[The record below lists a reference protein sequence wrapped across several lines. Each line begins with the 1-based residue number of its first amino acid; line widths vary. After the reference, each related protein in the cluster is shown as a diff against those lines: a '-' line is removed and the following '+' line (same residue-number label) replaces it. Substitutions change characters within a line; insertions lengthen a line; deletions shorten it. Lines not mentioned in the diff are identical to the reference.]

1 MASRFFSIEKIIITA
16 AFVVLLFLI
25 ILLFSRNVIAGFIC
39 LGIAMIILIPFI
51 IDIFKMNDVVRLGI
65 YGLVSLILPMWIEVK
80 VWKEPAV
87 SFVSTWLLGPST
99 SFYVNMKN
107 NLFRI
112 DFGII
117 TLAWIA
123 FGLILIGIVL
133 LITKRLFIIG
143 TSLLIGIGILL
154 VILTFPL
161 TSSFGT
167 MGIILILIGVL
178 LFIIKQLSKISS
190 SLISIGCLI
199 LTFNFF
205 IMLINFEGYILIP
218 VNIFYILSV
227 GIRGLTIMPIFRS
240 PTIPTI
246 PEIKTPKIVH
256 EKEFTKIEE
265 AITKPSILSIESSK
279 LSVDE
284 WGKIIVKV
292 KGKGK
297 ISINL
302 EGDVDW
308 IKPELKDLSGE
319 SIIEIPVKP
328 KISGEVPV
336 KVIID
341 SPYGK
346 ESSTVFLKVERK
358 EVKIPVKVKKIISK
372 KVPGFPDELIL
383 KYEPLEFLGEGG
395 FAKVFKVKRRSDGKI
410 IALKVLKSEERT
422 SEILINE
429 VTAWLS
435 LEHENIIKLYG
446 VSKDPIPHLENELA
460 EGIMIDN
467 KIVRDLDG
475 LPKPVD
481 EKIAIK
487 LIRGIAEG
495 LKHAHSKKIFH
506 RDLKPQNILLSS
518 DFKPKITDWGLAKV
532 KATSSSAGMKAV
544 TLMYAAPEQLDSKQ
558 YGSTDQR
565 TDIFQLGLV
574 FYELLTGRLPFE
586 IESPYQVMSSI
597 LDTKP
602 FPPVS
607 KFNVSLS
614 KFDGIISRMLAKRKE
629 ERYQNIEEFISALNM
644 LEIKTFEIEVLRKDI
659 ISSFDGLK
667 KSRTSEEVKRYK
679 RLLVEN
685 IVKLALICGEIG
697 DLINQ
702 RNALHDLKSFAGENL
717 SKLEE
722 VIKQLDYCI
731 ENNIK
736 PSDDFNNK
744 LKLLLHE
751 IKRGS
756 EEA

>member
-1 MASRFFSIEKIIITA
+1 LASRFFSVEKIIITA
-16 AFVVLLFLI
+16 AFVILLFLI

-39 LGIAMIILIPFI
+39 LGMAMITLIPII
-51 IDIFKMNDVVRLGI
+51 IDIFKINDVGRLGI
-65 YGLVSLILPMWIEVK
+65 YGLISLILPTWIEIK
-80 VWKEPAV
+80 IWEGPAL
-87 SFVSTWLLGPST
+87 SFASVWLLGT
-99 SFYVNMKN
+99 SFFYVN
-107 NLFRI
+107 NLIRI
-112 DFGII
+112 AFDVII
-117 TLAWIA
+117 LAWIA
-123 FGLILIGIVL
+123 FSLILIGIVL
-133 LITKRLFIIG
+133 LITKRLLIIG
-143 TSLLIGIGILL
+143 VSLILGISILL

-161 TSSFGT
+161 TPSFGT
-167 MGIILILIGVL
+167 IGIFFILNGVL
-178 LFIIKQLSKISS
+178 LFIIKQSPKINQF
-190 SLISIGCLI
+190 LILIGCLI
-199 LTFNFF
+199 LIFNLF
-205 IMLINFEGYILIP
+205 LISVNFEGSILIP
-218 VNIFYILSV
+218 IGLFYILSV
-227 GIRGLTIMPIFRS
+227 GIRGLAIRTILT
-240 PTIPTI
+240 PTITPKI
-246 PEIKTPKIVH
+246 PEIKTPKVIH
-256 EKEFTKIEE
+256 EKEYTKIEE
-265 AITKPSILSIESSK
+265 TISKPSILSIESSK
-279 LSVDE
+279 LYANE

-292 KGKGK
+292 KGKGRT
-297 ISINL
+297 SINL

-358 EVKIPVKVKKIISK
+358 EVKMPVKVKKIISK

-383 KYEPLEFLGEGG
+383 KYEPIEFLGEGG

-460 EGIMIDN
+460 EGVMINN

-597 LDTKP
+597 LDPKP

-679 RLLVEN
+679 RLIVEN

-702 RNALHDLKSFAGENL
+702 RNSLHDLKSFAGENL
-717 SKLEE
+717 SKLEDM
-722 VIKQLDYCI
+722 IKQLDYCI

-756 EEA
+756 EEV

>member
-1 MASRFFSIEKIIITA
+1 LAGRFFSVEKIIITA
-16 AFVVLLFLI
+16 AFVTLLFLI

-39 LGIAMIILIPFI
+39 LGIATITLIPII
-51 IDIFKMNDVVRLGI
+51 IDIFKINDVGRLGI

-80 VWKEPAV
+80 IWEGPAL
-87 SFVSTWLLGPST
+87 SFASVWLLGYS

-112 DFGII
+112 GFDVII
-117 TLAWIA
+117 LAWIA
-123 FGLILIGIVL
+123 FGLILIGIIL
-133 LITKRLFIIG
+133 LITKRLLIIG
-143 TSLLIGIGILL
+143 VSLILGISILL

-161 TSSFGT
+161 TPSFGAI
-167 MGIILILIGVL
+167 GIFLILMGVL
-178 LFIIKQLSKISS
+178 LFIIKQSPKISPF
-190 SLISIGCLI
+190 LILIGCLI
-199 LTFNFF
+199 LIFNFI
-205 IMLINFEGYILIP
+205 IMNVNFEGYILIP
-218 VNIFYILSV
+218 IGLFYILSV
-227 GIRGLTIMPIFRS
+227 GIRGLAIRTILT
-240 PTIPTI
+240 PTITPKI
-246 PEIKTPKIVH
+246 PEIKTPKIIH
-256 EKEFTKIEE
+256 EKEYTKIEE
-265 AITKPSILSIESSK
+265 TISKPSILSIEPSK
-279 LSVDE
+279 LYANE

-297 ISINL
+297 ISVNL
-302 EGDVDW
+302 EGEVEW

-341 SPYGK
+341 SHYGK
-346 ESSTVFLKVERK
+346 DTSTVFLKVERK
-358 EVKIPVKVKKIISK
+358 EVKMPVKVKKIISK

-460 EGIMIDN
+460 EGVMINN

-481 EKIAIK
+481 EKDAIK

-574 FYELLTGRLPFE
+574 FYELVTGRLPFE

-597 LDTKP
+597 LDPKP

-607 KFNVSLS
+607 KFNISLS

-679 RLLVEN
+679 RLIVEN

-702 RNALHDLKSFAGENL
+702 RNSLHDLKSFAGENL
-717 SKLEE
+717 SKLEDM
-722 VIKQLDYCI
+722 IKQLDYCI

-751 IKRGS
+751 IKRGI
-756 EEA
+756 EEV

>member
-1 MASRFFSIEKIIITA
+1 
-16 AFVVLLFLI
+16 
-25 ILLFSRNVIAGFIC
+25 
-39 LGIAMIILIPFI
+39 MI
-51 IDIFKMNDVVRLGI
+51 V
-65 YGLVSLILPMWIEVK
+65 
-80 VWKEPAV
+80 
-87 SFVSTWLLGPST
+87 
-99 SFYVNMKN
+99 
-107 NLFRI
+107 
-112 DFGII
+112 
-117 TLAWIA
+117 
-123 FGLILIGIVL
+123 
-133 LITKRLFIIG
+133 
-143 TSLLIGIGILL
+143 
-154 VILTFPL
+154 
-161 TSSFGT
+161 
-167 MGIILILIGVL
+167 
-178 LFIIKQLSKISS
+178 
-190 SLISIGCLI
+190 
-199 LTFNFF
+199 
-205 IMLINFEGYILIP
+205 NFEGYILIP
-218 VNIFYILSV
+218 ISIFYILSV
-227 GIRGLTIMPIFRS
+227 GIRGLAIMS
-240 PTIPTI
+240 TLTPTITPKI
-246 PEIKTPKIVH
+246 PEIRTPKVIR
-256 EKEFTKIEE
+256 EKEYTKIEE
-265 AITKPSILSIESSK
+265 TITKPSILSIEATK
-279 LSVDE
+279 LSVDK

-297 ISINL
+297 ASINL

-308 IKPELKDLSGE
+308 IKPELKELSGE
-319 SIIEIPVKP
+319 TIIEILVKP
-328 KISGEVPV
+328 KVSGEVPV

-341 SPYGK
+341 TPYGK
-346 ESSTVFLKVERK
+346 DTSTVFLKVERK

-372 KVPGFPDELIL
+372 KVPGFPDELIS

-410 IALKVLKSEERT
+410 IALKVLKSEEKT

-460 EGIMIDN
+460 EGVMINN

-481 EKIAIK
+481 EKDAIK
-487 LIRGIAEG
+487 LIRDIAEG

-597 LDTKP
+597 LDPKP

-679 RLLVEN
+679 RLIVEN

-702 RNALHDLKSFAGENL
+702 RNSLHDLKSFAGENL

-751 IKRGS
+751 IKRGI
-756 EEA
+756 EEV

>member
-1 MASRFFSIEKIIITA
+1 
-16 AFVVLLFLI
+16 
-25 ILLFSRNVIAGFIC
+25 
-39 LGIAMIILIPFI
+39 
-51 IDIFKMNDVVRLGI
+51 
-65 YGLVSLILPMWIEVK
+65 
-80 VWKEPAV
+80 
-87 SFVSTWLLGPST
+87 
-99 SFYVNMKN
+99 
-107 NLFRI
+107 
-112 DFGII
+112 
-117 TLAWIA
+117 
-123 FGLILIGIVL
+123 
-133 LITKRLFIIG
+133 
-143 TSLLIGIGILL
+143 
-154 VILTFPL
+154 
-161 TSSFGT
+161 
-167 MGIILILIGVL
+167 
-178 LFIIKQLSKISS
+178 
-190 SLISIGCLI
+190 
-199 LTFNFF
+199 
-205 IMLINFEGYILIP
+205 
-218 VNIFYILSV
+218 
-227 GIRGLTIMPIFRS
+227 
-240 PTIPTI
+240 
-246 PEIKTPKIVH
+246 
-256 EKEFTKIEE
+256 
-265 AITKPSILSIESSK
+265 
-279 LSVDE
+279 
-284 WGKIIVKV
+284 
-292 KGKGK
+292 
-297 ISINL
+297 
-302 EGDVDW
+302 
-308 IKPELKDLSGE
+308 
-319 SIIEIPVKP
+319 
-328 KISGEVPV
+328 VPV

-341 SPYGK
+341 TPYGK
-346 ESSTVFLKVERK
+346 DTSTVFLKVERK

-372 KVPGFPDELIL
+372 KVPGFPDELIS

-410 IALKVLKSEERT
+410 IALKVLKSEEKT

-460 EGIMIDN
+460 EGVMINN

-481 EKIAIK
+481 EKDAIK
-487 LIRGIAEG
+487 LIRDIAEG

-597 LDTKP
+597 LDPKP

-679 RLLVEN
+679 RLIVEN

-702 RNALHDLKSFAGENL
+702 RNSLHDLKSFAGENL

-756 EEA
+756 EEV

>member
-1 MASRFFSIEKIIITA
+1 LASRFSTVEKIIITS

-25 ILLFSRNVIAGFIC
+25 ILLFSRNVIAGFIG
-39 LGIAMIILIPFI
+39 LGMAMITLIPFI
-51 IDIFKMNDVVRLGI
+51 IEIFKINDVVRLGI
-65 YGLVSLILPMWIEVK
+65 YGLVSLILPMWIEIK
-80 VWKEPAV
+80 IWKEPAL
-87 SFVSTWLLGPST
+87 SFVSTWLLGPYS

-123 FGLILIGIVL
+123 FGLILIGIIL
-133 LITKRLFIIG
+133 LITKRTLIIG

-167 MGIILILIGVL
+167 IGIILILIGVL

-218 VNIFYILSV
+218 IGIFYILSV
-227 GIRGLTIMPIFRS
+227 GIRGLTIMPILT
-240 PTIPTI
+240 PPITPKI
-246 PEIKTPKIVH
+246 PEIKTPKIIH
-256 EKEFTKIEE
+256 EKEYTKIEE
-265 AITKPSILSIESSK
+265 TISKPSILSIEASK
-279 LSVDE
+279 LYANE
-284 WGKIIVKV
+284 WGKIVVKA

-297 ISINL
+297 ASINL

-308 IKPELKDLSGE
+308 IKPELKELAGE

-328 KISGEVPV
+328 KVSGEVPV

-341 SPYGK
+341 TPYGK
-346 ESSTVFLKVERK
+346 DTSTVFLKVERK

-372 KVPGFPDELIL
+372 KVPGFPDELIS

-410 IALKVLKSEERT
+410 IALKVLKSEEKT

-460 EGIMIDN
+460 EGIMINN

-487 LIRGIAEG
+487 LIRDIAEG
-495 LKHAHSKKIFH
+495 LKYAHSKKIFH

-597 LDTKP
+597 LDPKP

-614 KFDGIISRMLAKRKE
+614 KFDGLISRMLAKRKE

-679 RLLVEN
+679 RLIVEN

-702 RNALHDLKSFAGENL
+702 RNALHDLKSFAGENI
-717 SKLEE
+717 SKLEDM
-722 VIKQLDYCI
+722 IKQLDYCI

-756 EEA
+756 EEV